1 MKSNKNLS
9 SGREAQRTDFVE
21 NLYKGLRRKTISAL
35 ANHEKIIS
43 LASHLI
49 RDGLETDECTE
60 LLIIEQ
66 GLSREAAE
74 SYVNLV
80 KNQNNE
86 SLISNVNEYSF
97 QFEDENGLILS
108 SYDINRTVQAASEE
122 EAWEKAEEILQTIE
136 AAELIKVTKMS

>member
-21 NLYKGLRRKTISAL
+21 NLYKGLRKKTISAL

-43 LASHLI
+43 LASNLL
-49 RDGLETDECTE
+49 RDGLEADECTE
-60 LLIIEQ
+60 FLIIEE
-66 GLSREAAE
+66 GLSREAAG

-80 KNQNNE
+80 KNQNSE
-86 SLISNVNEYSF
+86 SLVSDTNEYSF

-108 SYDINRTVQAASEE
+108 SYDINRTVQASSEE

>member
-21 NLYKGLRRKTISAL
+21 NLYKGLRNKTISAL

-43 LASHLI
+43 LASDLI
-49 RDGLETDECTE
+49 RDGLEADECTE

-74 SYVNLV
+74 SYVNLI
-80 KNQNNE
+80 KSQNSE
-86 SLISNVNEYSF
+86 ALVSDINEYSF

-108 SYDINRTVQAASEE
+108 SYDINRTVQASSEE